1 MMREIVTNLTSFIT
15 YLGEFLSNFGGS
27 YLPMTNQ
34 RGSVTYTKGLI
45 TNSDDNLRI
54 FGVVSLMCWEG
65 H

>member
-1 MMREIVTNLTSFIT
+1 MMRQIVTNLTSLIT
-15 YLGEFLSNFGGS
+15 NLGEFLTNFGGS

-34 RGSVTYTKGLI
+34 SGSITYKKGLI